1 MPAKKPSFEK
11 ALSRLEEIAEKLESG
26 DLPLEESLKIFK
38 EGIELSRWCTQ
49 ILNQTESELKKLVKL
64 EGKKF
69 KLEPLD
75 LESEDDAE

>member
-11 ALSRLEEIAEKLESG
+11 ALNRLEEIAEKLESG

-38 EGIELSRWCTQ
+38 EGIELSRWCSQ

-75 LESEDDAE
+75 LESENEAQ

>member
-11 ALSRLEEIAEKLESG
+11 ALARLEEIAEKLESG

-38 EGIELSRWCTQ
+38 EGIELSRWCSQ

-75 LESEDDAE
+75 LESENEGQ

>member
-1 MPAKKPSFEK
+1 MPAKKQSFEK
-11 ALSRLEEIAEKLESG
+11 VLSRLEEIAEKLESG

-38 EGIELSRWCTQ
+38 EGIELSRWCSQ
-49 ILNQTESELKKLVKL
+49 ILNQTESELKKLIKL

-75 LESEDDAE
+75 LESENEDQ